1 MAILIFS
8 AQGCIEKDI
17 PIEEKPLPEIKI
29 EKITSNSYNPFSKEP
44 VYFLLLGS
52 DSRSEDFKGLSD
64 SIMLIKVDPQQ
75 KKISQVSFPRDSRV
89 YIEGVGNQKIN
100 TAMYYGGP
108 ELAVKTV
115 ERLSGVEIDYF
126 MVSTFASFKRAINE
140 IGGVRIV
147 LDEPLYDRWA
157 GAKFDAG
164 ELIMNGEK
172 ALAYSRAR
180 HIKDGDFRRAAHQQ
194 ELVEAVYNQEKEKK
208 SLVDIV
214 NRVRIINDQLS
225 TNLNPVESFKLGWL
239 LLSLDNVTFEQVV
252 LPGYTRTIGGVSY
265 VILNQGRVDL
275 IFQNLKDGKPL
286 N

>member
-17 PIEEKPLPEIKI
+17 PIEEKSLPEIKI

-252 LPGYTRTIGGVSY
+252 LPGYTRTIGGASY

>member
-252 LPGYTRTIGGVSY
+252 LPGYTRTIGGASY

>member
-1 MAILIFS
+1 MAIQIFS

-17 PIEEKPLPEIKI
+17 PIEEKSLPEIKI
-29 EKITSNSYNPFSKEP
+29 EKITSNSYNPFSKES

-208 SLVDIV
+208 SLIDIV

-252 LPGYTRTIGGVSY
+252 LPGYTRTIGGASY